1 MNHHMPTPIGGRWV
15 FLLMVGLITYFW
27 LPALLHGRLIIH
39 GDSAHHGL
47 TLLKLLRQA
56 LIGQESLL
64 WSNRIY
70 GGHPLLAEGQ
80 GGFLNPLNILST
92 WLFEPAFA
100 LGFFHWLTML
110 VSAGGVFM
118 LSRILGISRWAAIF
132 ASIGASF
139 SGSWIHAR
147 HNLPISASLAWLPW
161 LLAATEYWL
170 RQPSISRAGLLAIPA
185 ALLVFSGYP
194 QIAHGAALYAI
205 TSLFAQLMQRE
216 TRVSTIRH
224 WRSLLGSGLLAIALA
239 IGLSAIQ
246 FIPLLELV
254 GQSHRS
260 HGTAVIFNGLLP
272 PAFYLKGLVYYY
284 FGSNLHG
291 INLPNLANITILL
304 LASLLILIRAP
315 ARILGHALSTFLLF
329 NLSLGGISPLFH
341 LAYEHS
347 MIPGLHYYRSMTPF
361 FPVAVVGF
369 CVIAAFI
376 LDALSG
382 NISANLWRV
391 FQKQKLLL
399 FAVLALLVS
408 GLLYFCQQLYSP
420 LYSLQN
426 FLPPALFVT
435 FFLLLGALD
444 KRQWL
449 PLCTVLILA
458 VDVLTFRVHAINF
471 FERKV
476 LEQPDIVRAIV
487 AEPDHQDFRVMDG
500 STGGMMTM
508 LGPTDPSLA
517 FNYRRLLT
525 ALSPFPMSLQWK
537 IPSING
543 VLALPLSRRTM
554 LDPVLEAE
562 VNGTSGNRVGLRL
575 IDILGVRY
583 ISRDAPLTNRGLA
596 LYAQDREHNVFIYRN
611 NAARPRFQVYSNA
624 RSVGTPEQALAGLQA
639 ESTETL
645 FIEMPTAK
653 NLTQIAPCPT
663 CAAPRIKVVE
673 ARATRYRVNVEVA
686 QDAWLFLADANY
698 PGWQATVN
706 GVEQTV
712 YSAQVLGKAV
722 RLKPGRNAVVI
733 RYVPWSFYGGAALSG
748 ATALLLMLI
757 FFMNIRN
764 SQATQSSTR
773 RKTV

>member
-1 MNHHMPTPIGGRWV
+1 MNQRPTLTGWRWA
-15 FLLMVGLITYFW
+15 FLLPVGLITYFW
-27 LPALLHGRLIIH
+27 LPALWHGRLIIH

-47 TLLKLLRQA
+47 SLLKLLRQA
-56 LIGQESLL
+56 LAGQESLL
-64 WSNRIY
+64 WSSRIY
-70 GGHPLLAEGQ
+70 GGHPLFAESQ
-80 GGFLNPLNILST
+80 GGFLNPLNILSA
-92 WLFEPAFA
+92 WLFEPVLA

-110 VSAGGVFM
+110 VSAAGVFV
-118 LSRILGISRWAAIF
+118 LCRILGISRWAAVF
-132 ASIGASF
+132 AAIGVSF
-139 SGSWIHAR
+139 SGSWIQAR

-161 LLAATEYWL
+161 LLAATEYWV
-170 RQPSISRAGLLAIPA
+170 RQPSTFRAGLLAIPA

-205 TSLFAQLMQRE
+205 TSLLAQFIQRE

-224 WRSLLGSGLLAIALA
+224 WRAFLGTGLLAIVLA

-246 FIPLLELV
+246 FIPMLELV

-260 HGTAVIFNGLLP
+260 HGIATAFNGLLP

-284 FGSNLHG
+284 FGSNPYG
-291 INLPNLANITILL
+291 INLPNLANITVLL
-304 LASLLILIRAP
+304 LASLLVLIRAP
-315 ARILGHALSTFLLF
+315 TRILGHALSTFLLF
-329 NLSLGGISPLFH
+329 NLSLGGISPLFN

-347 MIPGLHYYRSMTPF
+347 LIPGLHYYRIMTPF

-382 NISANLWRV
+382 NISDNLWRV
-391 FQKQKLLL
+391 FQKQKVLL
-399 FAVLALLVS
+399 FAVLACLTC
-408 GLLYFCQQLYSP
+408 GLLYFCHQLYSP
-420 LYSLQN
+420 LYSPRN
-426 FLPPALFVT
+426 FLAPALFVT
-435 FFLLLGALD
+435 LFLVLGALG

-458 VDVLTFRVHAINF
+458 VDVLTFRVHTIDF
-471 FERKV
+471 FDRTII
-476 LEQPDIVRAIV
+476 EQPDIVRAIA
-487 AEPDHQDFRVMDG
+487 AEPDRQDFRVMDG
-500 STGGMMTM
+500 STGGLMTM

-543 VLALPLSRRTM
+543 VLALPLLRRTM
-554 LDPVLEAE
+554 LDLVLEAE
-562 VNGTSGNRVGLRL
+562 VNGTSGNRTGLRL

-583 ISRDAPLTNRGLA
+583 ISRDAPLANPGLA

-611 NAARPRFQVYSNA
+611 ATAKPRFQVYSNA

-653 NLTQIAPCPT
+653 NLTQIVPCPT

-673 ARATRYRVNVEVA
+673 AMATRYKVNVEVA

-712 YSAQVLGKAV
+712 YSAQVLGKAI

-733 RYVPWSFYGGAALSG
+733 QYVPWSFYGGAALSG
-748 ATALLLMLI
+748 ATALLLILI
-757 FFMNIRN
+757 FFINIRN
-764 SQATQSSTR
+764 SQAAQSSTR